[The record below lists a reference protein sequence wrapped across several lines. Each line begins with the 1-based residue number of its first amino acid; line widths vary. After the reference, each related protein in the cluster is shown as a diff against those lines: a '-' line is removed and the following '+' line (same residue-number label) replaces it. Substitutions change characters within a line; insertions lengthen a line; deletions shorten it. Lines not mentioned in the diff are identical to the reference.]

1 MQLIGGLRSN
11 RGQTMTNKMNESLRL
26 LRVRE
31 IVKPGGMLPI
41 CRSTFYQMVSKR
53 LVSPGIQLGAR
64 TRVWREAEIISLI
77 DRLEA
82 KGGDNA

>member
-1 MQLIGGLRSN
+1 
-11 RGQTMTNKMNESLRL
+11 MTLKINETLRL

-31 IVKPGGMLPI
+31 IVKPEGMLPI
-41 CRSTFYQMVSKR
+41 CRSTFYQMVNKR

-64 TRVWREAEIISLI
+64 TRVWREAEIIALI

-82 KGGDNA
+82 NGGDNA